1 MLPCAHLYMS
11 LSPLQLKCIF
21 TCLSPTL
28 NSELLKGTICLIV
41 LCPVPGKESDMS
53 MCSIVVDW
61 KSTQMFTFTSNKTI
75 TVNVTWN
82 YQRRKLKEIVPFSSG
97 SCMNEHECGMHV
109 WTTDFNSVRKKPVS
123 RIWGFILTPSRAA
136 GKVNA
141 KGDRSHLHFWALC
154 FSRLLE
160 DCANPS

>member
-11 LSPLQLKCIF
+11 LSPLQPKCIF

-28 NSELLKGTICLIV
+28 NSEPLKGTICLIV
-41 LCPVPGKESDMS
+41 LCLVPGKEFDTS

-82 YQRRKLKEIVPFSSG
+82 HQRRKLNEIVPVFSG
-97 SCMNEHECGMHV
+97 RCMNEHARGMHV
-109 WTTDFNSVRKKPVS
+109 WTTDFNAVRS
-123 RIWGFILTPSRAA
+123 Q
-136 GKVNA
+136 
-141 KGDRSHLHFWALC
+141 C
-154 FSRLLE
+154 LE
-160 DCANPS
+160 YGV